1 MDNSYLFLGGMK
13 ASTSTPLIIKSI
25 GLKNESKL
33 KFMLLAYVF
42 HFHWFFYIVATNVG
56 KNKITL

>member
-1 MDNSYLFLGGMK
+1 MISTKTSISLTKMDNSYLFLGGMK

-42 HFHWFFYIVATNVG
+42 HFH
-56 KNKITL
+56 